1 MQYYDEM
8 DSSTW
13 NMYEDDYWGDDNSAS
28 WNNTYNDTNGWNNT
42 YNDTGDWNNTGYG
55 YNNTDYMMPPL
66 SQLFV
71 DNDGMAHNVEI
82 YDENDM
88 LVMEG
93 VTLDVEAGMGS

>member
-8 DSSTW
+8 DSSMW
-13 NMYEDDYWGDDNSAS
+13 NMYEDDYWG
-28 WNNTYNDTNGWNNT
+28 NDHSTSWNNT

-71 DNDGMAHNVEI
+71 DDDGMAHNVEI
-82 YDENDM
+82 YDENDN

>member
-8 DSSTW
+8 DSSMW
-13 NMYEDDYWGDDNSAS
+13 NMYEDDYWGNDTSTNM
-28 WNNTYNDTNGWNNT
+28 NNTYNDTNDWNNT
-42 YNDTGDWNNTGYG
+42 YNDTGYG

-71 DNDGMAHNVEI
+71 DDDGMAHNVEI
-82 YDENDM
+82 YDENDF